1 MEGIKIVIFALVAVI
16 WLAVWIIKM
25 FRNAFNQPAAT
36 NKKPYVPKPNTSL
49 EEMLRQHL
57 PKPEAEIRERA
68 EDGRV
73 QPMKVEKLEKRSLE
87 SEKPKYKSLEVLEPR
102 RRSLEKLEPHRR
114 YQEKVLGETTLQC
127 EDIVR
132 RRREQPVYQKREM
145 QPISV
150 FAQMLRNP
158 ESARNAVV
166 LAEIL
171 KRKF

>member
-1 MEGIKIVIFALVAVI
+1 MEGLQFIIFLLVAVG
-16 WLAVWIIKM
+16 WLAIWIIKM

-36 NKKPYVPKPNTSL
+36 NRKPYVPKPNTSV
-49 EEMLRQHL
+49 EEMLRQHR
-57 PKPEAEIRERA
+57 PKPEAEILERSVTRPA
-68 EDGRV
+68 HTLEVPEGRR
-73 QPMKVEKLEKRSLE
+73 QSLE
-87 SEKPKYKSLEVLEPR
+87 TLVPMGTS
-102 RRSLEKLEPHRR
+102 
-114 YQEKVLGETTLQC
+114 QERVLGESVAQR

-132 RRREQPVYQKREM
+132 RRREKSVNQQLGQQPV
-145 QPISV
+145 SV

>member
-1 MEGIKIVIFALVAVI
+1 MEGIKIIIFVIVGVI
-16 WLAVWIIKM
+16 WLAIWITRM
-25 FRNAFNQPAAT
+25 FRNAFNQPDAT

-57 PKPEAEIRERA
+57 PKPEAEILERT
-68 EDGRV
+68 ETRV
-73 QPMKVEKLEKRSLE
+73 ARTLEVPEGSR
-87 SEKPKYKSLEVLEPR
+87 KSLEVKEGSYKTLETLKPMG
-102 RRSLEKLEPHRR
+102 RS
-114 YQEKVLGETTLQC
+114 QESVLGEFVAQR

-132 RRREQPVYQKREM
+132 SRREKNIYQASDKKPV
-145 QPISV
+145 SV

-158 ESARNAVV
+158 ENARNAVV